1 MIKCCFLIW
10 LQVTIRVL
18 DKNDNPPVI
27 DFHTSAIFVSEA
39 TSFGA
44 EIFDISEATKDMDAE
59 SQLEYKL
66 INCFNCHDNT
76 FEVDTYTGKVFLKV
90 TYMLLFFIH
99 VFISSPLWRR
109 KCSLY

>member
-1 MIKCCFLIW
+1 M
-10 LQVTIRVL
+10 TIRVL

-99 VFISSPLWRR
+99 VFISSPL
-109 KCSLY
+109 